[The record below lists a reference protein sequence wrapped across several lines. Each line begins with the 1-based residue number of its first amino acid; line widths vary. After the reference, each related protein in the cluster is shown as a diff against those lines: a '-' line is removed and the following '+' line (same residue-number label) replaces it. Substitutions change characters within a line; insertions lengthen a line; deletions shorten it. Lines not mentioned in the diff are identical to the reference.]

1 MAYKDQV
8 EYQAAEVQRSQGE
21 LAVFK
26 EQIYLAEKEAA
37 DLKIQISELQNQC
50 KTLTQER
57 NTLDQIVS
65 ELVGKRSRIV
75 DDLNQIVTLAVAKK
89 QAELDA
95 LIFSQV
101 TEPRRV
107 LDAMKSMLDSEADEV
122 SRREAAAEAWESALT
137 AKAGILDELEA
148 SLAVRE
154 KAVESIEVQ
163 VKKDNAE
170 ILALLTKSEQ
180 EKSILAEKEKEL
192 QIKKQN
198 LDAQSRDISEKTIA
212 LRERVSALEVRE
224 ELMKDLEV
232 RETRLA
238 VDLADF
244 EAAKK
249 RIEDKENELK
259 SLERDVRSRLA
270 DIKQQ
275 QQALSVQ
282 LKGEQS

>member
-1 MAYKDQV
+1 M
-8 EYQAAEVQRSQGE
+8 
-21 LAVFK
+21 
-26 EQIYLAEKEAA
+26 
-37 DLKIQISELQNQC
+37 
-50 KTLTQER
+50 
-57 NTLDQIVS
+57 
-65 ELVGKRSRIV
+65 
-75 DDLNQIVTLAVAKK
+75 DLNQIVTLAVAKK

-282 LKGEQS
+282 LKVELS